1 MTENSQIRF
10 SFPCSFLLHSFS
22 KNACMHKINQLLCV
36 FLTMFF
42 VAACAKETSKE
53 ERKREETERQY
64 RRMQKAEG
72 HYAGFVAIDGTRL
85 VPLSLDLTTNRNPK
99 DGGDNPTLSA
109 SVRIGMFGG
118 IVVSSNAVSFDW
130 GNGRFS
136 VSLAKQKLAPDISGT
151 APLEIRGVLVENA
164 VSDGVIEGPI
174 SGSHAVSLAKDGP
187 NLFTEQDHYNY
198 QTQVSDVA
206 LAGDMVANSQLSL
219 KRLTTPHLSP
229 STSDL
234 PSLPAFD
241 ASIRFANLG
250 VVPQVATDVL
260 YDPILGFVELQFGAN
275 TVLRVDNLYLNRDV
289 LSMSLADWK
298 PDQVYAGNIVHG
310 AAVYGH
316 IKIGSDFPSLGLTD
330 AVTVPELPPKYFV
343 GTYKGPAQNARTLTA
358 IASLDYQNT
367 RGTNSAEFP
376 FSYFPNFKLKVM
388 LCDGPRRFS
397 LESYDLS
404 AMDQIRSMARFQNLA
419 GGFLNGILDV
429 RFTPGWKSLEGKLKK
444 EGSTGSIDARDP
456 QLKVAAQALSEFE
469 CSAVSS
475 GT

>member
-10 SFPCSFLLHSFS
+10 SASFSFLLHSFS
-22 KNACMHKINQLLCV
+22 KRSYMHKINQLFCV

-206 LAGDMVANSQLSL
+206 LTGDMVANSQLSL
-219 KRLTTPHLSP
+219 KRLALPHVSP

-330 AVTVPELPPKYFV
+330 AVTVPELPPKYFI
-343 GTYKGPAQNARTLTA
+343 GTYKGLVKTLTA
-358 IASLDYQNT
+358 MASLEYQNT

-376 FSYFPNFKLKVM
+376 FSYFPNFTLKVL
-388 LCDGPRRFS
+388 LCDGPHRFT

-404 AMDQIRSMARFQNLA
+404 AMDQIRSLARFQNA
-419 GGFLNGILDV
+419 NGIFDIK
-429 RFTPGWKSLEGKLKK
+429 FTPGWKALEGKLKK
-444 EGSTGSIDARDP
+444 AGATGSIDAKDP
-456 QLKVAAQALSEFE
+456 QLKITAQPLSEFE
-469 CSAVSS
+469 CPAVTSDR
-475 GT
+475 